1 MLRALG
7 ALRQKTDYRRW
18 AEPRNIYSSW
28 ESRTERAAEL
38 IPHGSHV
45 IEFGAAKR
53 VLEHHLNPSC
63 TYVPSDIVDR
73 GPGTLVADLNN
84 RPLPEIG
91 AGVFDAA
98 VFMGVLEYIRD
109 LPAVV
114 DWLADRVATCVVSYA
129 CAPADSHSLRTLR
142 GAMVRLQHGWM
153 NSYSAEQLRCLF
165 SDRGYAAPHEEL
177 WEDQRLFVF
186 SQAAASW

>member
-38 IPHGSHV
+38 IPDGSSV

-53 VLEHHLNPSC
+53 VLERHLDPSC
-63 TYVPSDIVDR
+63 SYVPSDIVDR
-73 GPGTLVADLNN
+73 GPGTLIADLNN
-84 RPLPEIG
+84 RPLPEIDAG
-91 AGVFDAA
+91 AYDVA

-114 DWLADRVATCVVSYA
+114 DWLAERVQTCVVSYA
-129 CAPADSHSLRTLR
+129 CAPAASNVLRTLR
-142 GAMVRLQHGWM
+142 GTVVRLQHGWM
-153 NSYSAEQLRCLF
+153 NSYNAEQLRLLF

-177 WEDQRLFVF
+177 WENQRLFIF
-186 SQAAASW
+186 SQQDALR